1 MVTIPSECQELVALL
16 EKYRDEVLTLK
27 ELNQLEYL
35 LDKTHERII
44 ANIQRKKEFLRERL

>member
-1 MVTIPSECQELVALL
+1 MVTIPSECKELVALL
-16 EKYRDEVLTLK
+16 EKYREEVLTLK

-44 ANIQRKKEFLRERL
+44 ANIQRKKEFLRERI

>member
-16 EKYRDEVLTLK
+16 EKYRDGVLTLK

-44 ANIQRKKEFLRERL
+44 ANINRKKEFLRERL

>member
-16 EKYRDEVLTLK
+16 EKYRDGVLTLK
-27 ELNQLEYL
+27 ELNHLEYL